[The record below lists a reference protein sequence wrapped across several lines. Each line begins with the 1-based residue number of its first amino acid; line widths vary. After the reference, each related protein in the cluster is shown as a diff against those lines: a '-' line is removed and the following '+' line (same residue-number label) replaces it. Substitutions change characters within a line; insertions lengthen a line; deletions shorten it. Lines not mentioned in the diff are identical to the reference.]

1 MNHINMIH
9 NAGSHYRT
17 VTLEHCKHC
26 YSMGHGPAPDLAE
39 HGFQD
44 SQIKRSTSFKL
55 IFSGY
60 RVTPIDQQ
68 LTSGSCQC
76 FCFQRRENTQKTFDL
91 IQQTKN

>member
-1 MNHINMIH
+1 
-9 NAGSHYRT
+9 
-17 VTLEHCKHC
+17 
-26 YSMGHGPAPDLAE
+26 MGHGPAPDLAE